1 MKRTLVSILTSF
13 LENELSC
20 PFCGNVKLIKPLEV
34 SVATYKIHDLSIDSA
49 IL

>member
-1 MKRTLVSILTSF
+1 MKRTSVSILTSF

-20 PFCGNVKLIKPLEV
+20 PVCGNVELIKPLEA
-34 SVATYKIHDLSIDSA
+34 SVAAYKNHHLSVESA

>member
-1 MKRTLVSILTSF
+1 MKRTSVSILTSF

-20 PFCGNVKLIKPLEV
+20 PFCGNAKLIKPLEA
-34 SVATYKIHDLSIDSA
+34 SVAAYKNCDLSVDSA

>member
-1 MKRTLVSILTSF
+1 MKRTLVSLLSSF

-20 PFCGNVKLIKPLEV
+20 PFHGNVKLIKPVEAN
-34 SVATYKIHDLSIDSA
+34 VAAYKICDLSMDSE